1 MSSRCDACG
10 RIEDPRMT
18 VLSRHLTSQ
27 GEVVYTRCLCGSV
40 GVRLRPRSTETE
52 RPPNEVLLAQGP
64 PAVPVPR

>member
-18 VLSRHLTSQ
+18 VLSRHSTSQ

-40 GVRLRPRSTETE
+40 GVRLRPDPDAR
-52 RPPNEVLLAQGP
+52 RPPHEILLAQGP
-64 PAVPVPR
+64 PAVPLPG

>member
-1 MSSRCDACG
+1 
-10 RIEDPRMT
+10 MT